1 MTLQVL
7 TANRLDDGD
16 VVFWSG
22 SAWVE
27 AFGDAALFEAPEP
40 GEAALADAKALT
52 TVLIDPYLIDVIL
65 SDGLPAPVS
74 YRERIRALGPTDHLE
89 LGKQALG
96 GVVVEA
102 IQHAEGAARSTGRLS
117 LIKRK

>member
-1 MTLQVL
+1 MTLQTL
-7 TANRLDDGD
+7 TANRLDDGE

-22 SAWVE
+22 SEWVYSFGE
-27 AFGDAALFEAPEP
+27 AQLFDAPEP
-40 GEAALADAKALT
+40 GEAALAAARTQT
-52 TVLIDPYLIDVIL
+52 TLLIDPYLIDVKREH
-65 SDGLPAPVS
+65 GLPAPVS

-96 GVVVEA
+96 GAVVEA

>member
-1 MTLQVL
+1 MILQVL
-7 TANRLDDGD
+7 TANRLLDGD

-22 SAWVE
+22 ADWVE
-27 AFGDAALFEAPEP
+27 AFGDARLFQP
-40 GEAALADAKALT
+40 GEGDASLTDAKALT
-52 TVLIDPYLIDVIL
+52 TVLIDPYLIDVTL

-96 GVVVEA
+96 GQVVEA
-102 IQHAEGAARSTGRLS
+102 IQHADGAARSTGRLS

>member
-1 MTLQVL
+1 MILQVL
-7 TANRLDDGD
+7 TANRLLDGD

-27 AFGDAALFEAPEP
+27 AFGEAELFDASEP
-40 GEAALADAKALT
+40 GEAALTEAKTQVT
-52 TVLIDPYLIDVIL
+52 TLIDPYLIDVTL
-65 SDGLPAPVS
+65 TDGLPAPVS

-96 GVVVEA
+96 GKGVEA